1 MSIKERI
8 KQTTQLIALN
18 EQLIRRS
25 KELLISVEKQLK
37 LKK

>member
-18 EQLIRRS
+18 EAMIKAARERLKSIDNQLN
-25 KELLISVEKQLK
+25 